1 MKARY
6 KYKVGELVECY
17 VPDDTSSSPKML
29 IGIIFHRE
37 RERVNGW
44 TENVYDVLLQGEYN
58 RHGMKRDQLRFIERY
73 LEKVK

>member
-6 KYKVGELVECY
+6 KYKVGELVEFY
-17 VPDDTSSSPKML
+17 LPDNETPTQTTF
-29 IGIIFHRE
+29 IGVIFHRE
-37 RERVNGW
+37 RERINGW
-44 TENVYDVLLQGEYN
+44 TENVYDVLIQGEYN